1 MSTRSNKANSGTP
14 AWKAAV
20 EEAEQ
25 FLASDKIKKK
35 LGKTRSETVTK
46 KLTKQGTM
54 EVTAQE
60 GKKFL
65 KSSPKKAKSPKKDKS
80 ADEKT
85 KPKEPQK
92 PKESEKEAGESKSV
106 EVKRKKRERADE
118 ESAAP
123 AKKAKLVKAQTMQE
137 TAKQGKEYLKKSK
150 TSIPSHDLN
159 TRAAKKATEQR
170 RKKKSDS

>member
-1 MSTRSNKANSGTP
+1 MSTRRNKANSSTP

-20 EEAEQ
+20 EEAEE
-25 FLASDKIKKK
+25 FLASDKNKKK
-35 LGKTRSETVTK
+35 LGKTRFETVTK

-54 EVTAQE
+54 EATAQE

-65 KSSPKKAKSPKKDKS
+65 KSSPKKAKSPKKDKP
-80 ADEKT
+80 ADEQT
-85 KPKEPQK
+85 KPKEA
-92 PKESEKEAGESKSV
+92 EESKPV
-106 EVKRKKRERADE
+106 EVDRKKRERTDE

-123 AKKAKLVKAQTMQE
+123 AKKAKLVKAQTMEE
-137 TAKQGKEYLKKSK
+137 TARQGKEFLKKSK

>member
-1 MSTRSNKANSGTP
+1 MSTRRNKANSGTP

-20 EEAEQ
+20 EEAEE

-54 EVTAQE
+54 EATAQE

-65 KSSPKKAKSPKKDKS
+65 KSSPNKSKSPKKDKP
-80 ADEKT
+80 ADEQT

-92 PKESEKEAGESKSV
+92 PSKTEKEAEESKLV
-106 EVKRKKRERADE
+106 EVERKKRERADE
-118 ESAAP
+118 ESATP
-123 AKKAKLVKAQTMQE
+123 DKKAKLVKAQTMQE
-137 TAKQGKEYLKKSK
+137 TAKQGKEFLKKSK
-150 TSIPSHDLN
+150 SSIPSHDLN

-170 RKKKSDS
+170 RKKKSNS